1 MSIKLVFTKVGCSIG
16 EVVLTNCD
24 NIKNVVPDLAMSIY
38 GIVDGYG
45 YDADQVAEEW
55 INISDSFTEILETYK
70 NHGFNLGGIDL
81 IHKSDCQITVM
92 FN

>member
-16 EVVLTNCD
+16 EVVLTGCD
-24 NIKNVVPDLAMSIY
+24 NIKNVVADLAMSIY

-55 INISDSFTEILETYK
+55 INISHSLDEILETYK
-70 NHGFNLGGIDL
+70 GGGLNYGCIDL
-81 IHKSDCQITVM
+81 LFVDGFINVT
-92 FN
+92 FE

>member
-16 EVVLTNCD
+16 EVTLTDCD
-24 NIKNVVPDLAMSIY
+24 NIRNVVPDLAMSIY

-55 INISDSFTEILETYK
+55 ANISHSFDEILETYK
-70 NHGFNLGGIDL
+70 NQGFNLGGIYL
-81 IHKSDCQITVM
+81 INNPDYQITVI
-92 FN
+92 FS